1 MNKIQIIS
9 KPEFN
14 QFMGKYGI
22 NDFNVEEKFKGAAIS
37 INDTL
42 GDWNVS
48 WFDHDHENVLR
59 FWFDDVETNLQQSPT
74 NPFTCRAF
82 NEEQAKKVFDF
93 VKKHADKDWVVH
105 CSAGI
110 SRSGAIGTFILHYLE
125 GDKEYFENRNPHI
138 HPNGHILRMLN
149 KLAWEEKENN

>member
-1 MNKIQIIS
+1 MNKIQIVS

-14 QFMGKYGI
+14 QAMGSHGI
-22 NDFNVEEKFKGAAIS
+22 NDSNVEEKFKGAAIS
-37 INDTL
+37 INDTE
-42 GDWNVS
+42 GNWNVS

-59 FWFDDVETNLQQSPT
+59 FWFDDVEFDEQQSPT
-74 NPFTCRAF
+74 NPFTCRSF
-82 NEEQAKKVFDF
+82 KEDQAKQVFAF
-93 VKKHADKDWVVH
+93 VKKHADKDWVIH

-125 GDKEYFENRNPHI
+125 GDKEYFAKRNPHI

-149 KLAWEEKENN
+149 KLAWEEKENG